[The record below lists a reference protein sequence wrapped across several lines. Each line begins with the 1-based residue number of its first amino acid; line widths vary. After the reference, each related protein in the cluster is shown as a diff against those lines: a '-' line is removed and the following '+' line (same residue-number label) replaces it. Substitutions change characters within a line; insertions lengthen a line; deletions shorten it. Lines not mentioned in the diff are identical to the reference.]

1 MHHASSWQ
9 ADRVVRQHQ
18 RRHMISESIHQVM
31 TGVIRRQYN
40 CAREDLAAQ
49 LLALGD
55 PGGDL
60 VPVIEGLC
68 AHQLHAGIVQDDLH
82 ALERFQIT
90 APRDPSHVFYVDY
103 NPARA
108 RRHYGAGRAEAPPGW
123 ARVHG
128 GCYLCPENILWQQRF
143 CQFPVQVLLPSGAY
157 HAWANPFPLGHFHVT
172 IAAGAHVPQAWMAHD
187 RAESLHS
194 LERRIVD
201 LVHLAQQ
208 LPRYLVFENGAG
220 AGATLP
226 QHHHFQALKKWPGLV
241 RYPIEAAARVQE
253 ECDGVGKEGQSF
265 VLRDYPVAALCWHG
279 TGEEISTSIETSLSG
294 WLGGLGAEGDWRH
307 LTTNLIATRE
317 SPADA
322 RIRLFVIPRNTHITR
337 ATGLAGAVAS
347 LELAGELVF
356 AHEQERDRIAAGQV
370 SYDSVWETLASAQ
383 DAGSRA
389 LLETE

>member
-1 MHHASSWQ
+1 
-9 ADRVVRQHQ
+9 
-18 RRHMISESIHQVM
+18 MISESIHLAM
-31 TGVIRRQYN
+31 TGLIRRQYEL
-40 CAREDLAAQ
+40 AREDLAARLQ
-49 LLALGD
+49 ALAE
-55 PGGDL
+55 PGGSL
-60 VPVIEGLC
+60 VQVIEGLV
-68 AHQLHAGIVQDDLH
+68 AHQVHAGIVQDDLH

-90 APRDPSHVFYVDY
+90 AARDPARVFFVDY

-108 RRHYGAGRAEAPPGW
+108 RRHHGAGRAEAPPGW

-143 CQFPVQVLLPSGAY
+143 CQFPAQVPLPSGSY

-172 IAAGAHVPQAWMAHD
+172 IAADAHVPQAWMAQD
-187 RAESLHS
+187 RAQSLDS
-194 LERRIVD
+194 LGRRIVD

-208 LPRYLVFENGAG
+208 LPRYLVFENGTG

-226 QHHHFQALKKWPGLV
+226 QHHHFQALKKWPGLA
-241 RYPIEAAARVQE
+241 RYPIEAAARAQE
-253 ECDGVGKEGQSF
+253 ERDSTGTAGQPF
-265 VLRDYPVAALCWHG
+265 LLRDYPVAALCWHG
-279 TGEEISTSIETSLSG
+279 TVEEITASLGSTLSG
-294 WLGGLGAEGDWRH
+294 WLGGVGAEGDWRH

-317 SPADA
+317 SLADT
-322 RIRLFVIPRNTHITR
+322 RLRLFVIPRNTHITR

-383 DAGSRA
+383 DAGSRRM
-389 LLETE
+389 LEG

>member
-1 MHHASSWQ
+1 
-9 ADRVVRQHQ
+9 
-18 RRHMISESIHQVM
+18 MISDSIHLAM
-31 TGVIRRQYN
+31 TGLIRRQYDQ
-40 CAREDLAAQ
+40 AREDLSARLQA
-49 LLALGD
+49 LADLG
-55 PGGDL
+55 GGL

-90 APRDPSHVFYVDY
+90 APRDPSRVFFVDY

-108 RRHYGAGRAEAPPGW
+108 RRHHGAGRAEAPPGW
-123 ARVHG
+123 ERVNG
-128 GCYLCPENILWQQRF
+128 GCYLCAENILWQQRF
-143 CQFPVQVLLPSGAY
+143 CQFPAQVRMPSGSY

-172 IAAGAHVPQAWMAHD
+172 IAADAHVPQSWIAQD

-208 LPRYLVFENGAG
+208 LPRYLVFENGTG
-220 AGATLP
+220 AGASLP

-241 RYPIEAAARVQE
+241 RYPIETAAHVQE
-253 ECDGVGKEGQSF
+253 ERNGVGQAGQPF

-279 TGEEISTSIETSLSG
+279 TVEEISASIETTLSG
-294 WLGGLGAEGDWRH
+294 WLGGHGAEGDWRH
-307 LTTNLIATRE
+307 LATNLIATRE
-317 SPADA
+317 SPADP
-322 RIRLFVIPRNTHITR
+322 RLRLFVIPRNTHITR

-370 SYDSVWETLASAQ
+370 SYDSIWETLASAQ
-383 DAGSRA
+383 DAGSRGM
-389 LLETE
+389 LEVM